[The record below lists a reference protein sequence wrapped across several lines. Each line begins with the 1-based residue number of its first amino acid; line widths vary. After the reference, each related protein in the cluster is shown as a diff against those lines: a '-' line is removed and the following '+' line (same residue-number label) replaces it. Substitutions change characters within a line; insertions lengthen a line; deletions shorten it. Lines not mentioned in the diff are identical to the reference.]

1 MEINVKLMTEEAFS
15 TLQKNTSE
23 VFKQIQDHPSD
34 ATWLAD
40 YLGFEPYETKKY
52 TIEDVDLKCAENYAD
67 VAFDNAKTI
76 YEHLNHLPRYILC
89 DMRFWAWFTFE
100 KAYKQA
106 IASAKLSESL
116 VKNTW
121 LPSTNRRNLMLSII
135 SRYYFMIMVAMDN
148 DSKNAD
154 FDLAKYLYSNQELY
168 RLICYS
174 NIGMINNVTRG
185 LIRSFKDYSERNGVI
200 LRERTREIFKY
211 ATRLSSIRLIDLMSE
226 QEVYDYMYEKIE
238 KILNPDDMEIDFDF

>member
-52 TIEDVDLKCAENYAD
+52 TIEDVDLKYAENYAD
-67 VAFDNAKTI
+67 VAFDNAKMI

-106 IASAKLSESL
+106 IASNKLSESL

-121 LPSTNRRNLMLSII
+121 LPSTSRRSLMQSII
-135 SRYYFMIMVAMDN
+135 SRYYFLMMVATNNNEKDGEYE
-148 DSKNAD
+148 
-154 FDLAKYLYSNQELY
+154 LASYLYSNQELY
-168 RLICYS
+168 RLFSYS
-174 NIGMINNVTRG
+174 NMAMVANLAKG
-185 LIRSFKDYSERNGVI
+185 LIRAYKDYSDRNGAITTDQV
-200 LRERTREIFKY
+200 RATFKY
-211 ATRLSSIRLIDLMSE
+211 ATRLSSVHLVDLMSE